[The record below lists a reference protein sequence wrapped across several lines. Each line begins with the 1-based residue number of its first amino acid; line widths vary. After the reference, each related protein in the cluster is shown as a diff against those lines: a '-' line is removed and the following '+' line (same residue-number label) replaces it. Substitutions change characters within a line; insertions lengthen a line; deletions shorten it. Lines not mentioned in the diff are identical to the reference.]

1 MEKMGMKNS
10 WSKIFFLSILMG
22 LVSSLSA
29 QIEVLPVGSMRLKQ
43 EIQTLSKS
51 DRNTSDTLSLPFFED
66 FSDPFYRPNTERWIG
81 NSVLINTTY
90 PINPPSIG
98 VATFDGLDANG
109 EPYGSSDNQ
118 GPGDTLTSCPIDL
131 AYPASDSIYLSFYYQ
146 PKGIGNYPEFVD
158 SFLLEFKNPTDSV
171 WDWAWGT
178 KGEDFPQ
185 TQKQFLQVMIPIRDT
200 MYLKKGFQ
208 FRFRNYAQ
216 QNGSWDHWH
225 LDYIRLN
232 TNRFRTDTSTVDY
245 SFMYTPSSIL
255 RDYQSVPLW
264 HFLPNA
270 IDNMAEEYSISMAN
284 ISIASTFQVYKYYYY
299 NYGFAFAIRDSFT
312 ASKGPLQPRQEYL
325 FTEPVKYTF
334 EDPGTEWT
342 EYILQHYISLEGG
355 EPDFNIENDTVE
367 YNQILS
373 NYYALD
379 DGSAEERLSLNNNG
393 GGFVA
398 QRFDTYLADSLKSV
412 QFYFNKTNEIGSGQ
426 EFFLM
431 IWGGGA
437 NQPGELLYSQEAI
450 LPLNEGLNRFV
461 TYELETPIYLPAGS
475 YYFGWSQSSNFP
487 MNVGFDRN
495 INSNDRIF
503 YDLSGTWYN
512 FGAQEGTLMIRP
524 LFRYANDIYVSSK
537 TILNQEQLDFNI
549 FPNPARDEIQLSLNS
564 EIKDEY
570 IVQIFDL
577 TGRLVSTSD
586 VTSKSTRINTTALN
600 QGLYIIRLMNTREN
614 KSQVKKLIISR

>member
-1 MEKMGMKNS
+1 
-10 WSKIFFLSILMG
+10 
-22 LVSSLSA
+22 
-29 QIEVLPVGSMRLKQ
+29 
-43 EIQTLSKS
+43 
-51 DRNTSDTLSLPFFED
+51 
-66 FSDPFYRPNTERWIG
+66 
-81 NSVLINTTY
+81 
-90 PINPPSIG
+90 
-98 VATFDGLDANG
+98 
-109 EPYGSSDNQ
+109 
-118 GPGDTLTSCPIDL
+118 
-131 AYPASDSIYLSFYYQ
+131 
-146 PKGIGNYPEFVD
+146 
-158 SFLLEFKNPTDSV
+158 
-171 WDWAWGT
+171 
-178 KGEDFPQ
+178 
-185 TQKQFLQVMIPIRDT
+185 
-200 MYLKKGFQ
+200 
-208 FRFRNYAQ
+208 
-216 QNGSWDHWH
+216 
-225 LDYIRLN
+225 
-232 TNRFRTDTSTVDY
+232 
-245 SFMYTPSSIL
+245 
-255 RDYQSVPLW
+255 
-264 HFLPNA
+264 
-270 IDNMAEEYSISMAN
+270 
-284 ISIASTFQVYKYYYY
+284 VYKYYYY

-355 EPDFNIENDTVE
+355 EPDFYIENDTVE

-461 TYELETPIYLPAGS
+461 TYELETPLYLPAGS

-577 TGRLVSTSD
+577 TGRLLSTSD